1 VPELHWQKSTY
12 SDSASNCIYLATAR
26 SAIRLRESAAPGIVL
41 TASRAA
47 LLAFIAAAKADTLDA
62 MAPLDATATFDSTRP

>member
-1 VPELHWQKSTY
+1 MPELHWQKSTY

-26 SAIRLRESAAPGIVL
+26 SAIRLRESTAPGVVL

-47 LLAFIAAAKADTLDA
+47 LLAFITAAKADS
-62 MAPLDATATFDSTRP
+62 LDATARFDATAPFDSIRP

>member
-26 SAIRLRESAAPGIVL
+26 SAIRLRESTAPGVVL

-47 LLAFIAAAKADTLDA
+47 LRAFITAAKADTLDA
-62 MAPLDATATFDSTRP
+62 TAPLDSIRP